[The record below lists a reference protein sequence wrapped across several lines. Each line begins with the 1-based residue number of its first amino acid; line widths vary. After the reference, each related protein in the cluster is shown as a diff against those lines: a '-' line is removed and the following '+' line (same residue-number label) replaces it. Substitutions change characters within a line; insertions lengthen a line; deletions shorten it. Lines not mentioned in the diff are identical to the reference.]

1 MTSRSADALA
11 ALAHAEP
18 SVFWLADAARPT
30 PEPALVGET
39 TADLVVVGG
48 GYTGLWAAL
57 QAKEDDPTRDVLVL
71 EGREVGWAASGRN
84 GGFCAASLTHGE
96 ANGLDRFADEFD
108 TLQRMGR
115 DNLAG
120 IEDTLRRH
128 DIDAE
133 WERTGELDF
142 ATAPWQVDDLRE
154 LSELVNDH
162 GGSFEFLDAEQ
173 ARARVDSPTYL
184 AAVHDPDGVAMV
196 HPAKLAWGL
205 KRACLDL
212 GVRVH
217 EHTRVTDL
225 ARDGAGMRLR
235 TDLGAVRA
243 RKVVLATNV
252 DTGLLKRLQHF
263 IVPVYDYAL
272 VTEPLSPTQL
282 TAIGWQGREG
292 LADAANQFHYYRLT
306 ADNRILWGGYDA
318 IYHYGG
324 KVRAEYDQR
333 PSTYKLLAE
342 QFLETFPQLDGLAFT
357 HRWGGAIDTC
367 SRFTA
372 FWGTAYADR
381 LAYVAGYTGLGVGA
395 SRFGARVLLDL
406 VDGLD
411 TERTRLDMVRSKP
424 MPFPP
429 EPIRYGAITATR
441 MAIAAAD
448 RNGGQRNLWLRTLD
462 KLGLGFES

>member
-1 MTSRSADALA
+1 MTSRAVA

-18 SVFWLADAARPT
+18 TVFWLADPAKPAPAA
-30 PEPALVGET
+30 ALVGDA

-57 QAKEDDPTRDVLVL
+57 QAKEDDPSRDVLVL
-71 EGREVGWAASGRN
+71 EGQEVGWAASGRN
-84 GGFCAASLTHGE
+84 GGFCSASLTHGE
-96 ANGLDRFADEFD
+96 ANGLDRFAGEFD
-108 TLQRMGR
+108 ILQRMGA

-120 IEDTLRRH
+120 IEETLERH
-128 DIDAE
+128 RIDAE

-142 ATAPWQVDDLRE
+142 ATAPWQVDE
-154 LSELVNDH
+154 LQELADLVNEH
-162 GGSFEFLDAEQ
+162 GGSMQFLDAEQ
-173 ARARVDSPTYL
+173 ARARVASPTYL
-184 AAVHDPDGVAMV
+184 AALHDPNGVAMM

-212 GVRVH
+212 GVRMH
-217 EHTRVTDL
+217 EHTEVTDL
-225 ARDGAGMRLR
+225 AKDGAGLRLR
-235 TDLGAVRA
+235 TGLGSVRA
-243 RKVVLATNV
+243 RRVVLATNV
-252 DTGLLKRLQHF
+252 YTGLLKRLRHYV
-263 IVPVYDYAL
+263 VPVYDYTL
-272 VTEPLSPTQL
+272 VTEPLSADQL
-282 TAIGWQGREG
+282 AAIGWQGREG

-318 IYHYGG
+318 VYHYGS
-324 KVRAEYDQR
+324 KVRAEYDHR
-333 PSTYKLLAE
+333 PATYRLLSE
-342 QFLETFPQLDGLAFT
+342 QFFETFPQLDGLAFT

-411 TERTRLDMVRSKP
+411 TERTRLRMVRSKP
-424 MPFPP
+424 LPFPP
-429 EPIRYGAITATR
+429 EPARYAAITATKL
-441 MAIAAAD
+441 AIAAAD
-448 RNGGQRNLWLRTLD
+448 RNGGRRNAWLRTLD
-462 KLGLGFES
+462 RLGLGFES